1 MAAIAQER
9 TRTGILRAIRTLS
22 VHHLNTVVK
31 RLLEYDLPY
40 DSHVID
46 TWHTLARDPS
56 LASRIMDD
64 LVEILNT
71 RCAKPHWLWKEKAAN
86 TTRKVVKATFT

>member
-1 MAAIAQER
+1 MSTISQER
-9 TRTGILRAIRTLS
+9 TQTGILRAIRTLAA
-22 VHHLNTVVK
+22 HHLKTVVK

-46 TWHTLARDPS
+46 TWHTLSRDTS
-56 LASRIMDD
+56 LATRIIDD

-71 RCAKPHWLWKEKAAN
+71 RYGRNWD
-86 TTRKVVKATFT
+86 